1 MNLENVGIS
10 YNASYLLQG
19 NQIERCKKSIDLN
32 AKVTE
37 LLLRTDKKDCDIDN
51 IKKVYKGKVL
61 FHVPAINPDLAN
73 LKSVNELV
81 RTLSENGIKMITINA
96 SNLSLD
102 LFEWSTLEEQKKYF
116 LNIVT
121 AIATLA
127 SNKIEVAIDNLKHN
141 ESNTMFGSDIAQVT
155 DIIVYSRKMLVKDF
169 GFKEDV
175 AEKYIGLSLN
185 IDNIDVSSDKE
196 NLNNWNKAYE
206 IAQNIKFTA
215 WSRKKVESE
224 IKEEAKNVRISN
236 LDNEKNI
243 KLITDMCKRN
253 NYIVLLKTESDIDEV
268 DEQFVLLLN
277 LMGVDINV
285 IKESSIKTKIKD
297 NSKNNKKITNMIIAL
312 MIITTIIILC
322 MMFLLELR

>member
-1 MNLENVGIS
+1 MNLENIGIS

-196 NLNNWNKAYE
+196 NLNNWFEVFN
-206 IAQNIKFTA
+206 NSIKC
-215 WSRKKVESE
+215 
-224 IKEEAKNVRISN
+224 IKISN

-243 KLITDMCKRN
+243 KLITDMCKKN

-268 DEQFVLLLN
+268 DEQFVLFLN

-322 MMFLLELR
+322 MMFILELR

>member
-185 IDNIDVSSDKE
+185 IDNIDVSSAKE
-196 NLNNWNKAYE
+196 SLNNWFEVFN
-206 IAQNIKFTA
+206 NSIKCI
-215 WSRKKVESE
+215 KV
-224 IKEEAKNVRISN
+224 SN
-236 LDNEKNI
+236 LDNEENI
-243 KLITDMCKRN
+243 KFLTDICKKN
-253 NYIVLLKTESDIDEV
+253 NYVVLLKTESDLDEV
-268 DEQFVLLLN
+268 DEQYVSLLN
-277 LMGVDINV
+277 LMGVDVNIT
-285 IKESSIKTKIKD
+285 KENSKKTKIKD
-297 NSKNNKKITNMIIAL
+297 ISKNNKKITNMIIAL
-312 MIITTIIILC
+312 MIITTVIILC
-322 MMFLLELR
+322 MMFILELR

>member
-127 SNKIEVAIDNLKHN
+127 SNKIEVAIDNLKRN

-196 NLNNWNKAYE
+196 NLNNWFEVFN
-206 IAQNIKFTA
+206 NSIKC
-215 WSRKKVESE
+215 
-224 IKEEAKNVRISN
+224 IKISN

-243 KLITDMCKRN
+243 KLITDMCKKN

-297 NSKNNKKITNMIIAL
+297 NSKNNKKITNIIIAL

>member
-1 MNLENVGIS
+1 MNLENIGIS

-127 SNKIEVAIDNLKHN
+127 SNKIEVAIDNLKRN

-185 IDNIDVSSDKE
+185 LDNIDVSSAKE
-196 NLNNWNKAYE
+196 SLNNWFEVFN
-206 IAQNIKFTA
+206 NSIKCI
-215 WSRKKVESE
+215 KV
-224 IKEEAKNVRISN
+224 SN
-236 LDNEKNI
+236 LDNEENI
-243 KLITDMCKRN
+243 KFLTDICKKN
-253 NYIVLLKTESDIDEV
+253 NYVVLLKTESDLDEV
-268 DEQFVLLLN
+268 DEQYVSLLN
-277 LMGVDINV
+277 LMGVDVNIT
-285 IKESSIKTKIKD
+285 KENSKKTKIK
-297 NSKNNKKITNMIIAL
+297 NISKNNKKITNMIIAL
-312 MIITTIIILC
+312 MIITTVIILC
-322 MMFLLELR
+322 MMFILELR

>member
-196 NLNNWNKAYE
+196 NLNNWFEVFN
-206 IAQNIKFTA
+206 NSIKC
-215 WSRKKVESE
+215 
-224 IKEEAKNVRISN
+224 IKISN

-243 KLITDMCKRN
+243 KLINDMCKKN

-322 MMFLLELR
+322 MMFILELR

>member
-1 MNLENVGIS
+1 MNLENIGIS

-127 SNKIEVAIDNLKHN
+127 SNKIEVAIDNLKRN

-185 IDNIDVSSDKE
+185 IDNIDVSSAKE
-196 NLNNWNKAYE
+196 SLNNWFEVFN
-206 IAQNIKFTA
+206 NSIKCI
-215 WSRKKVESE
+215 KV
-224 IKEEAKNVRISN
+224 SN
-236 LDNEKNI
+236 LDNEENI
-243 KLITDMCKRN
+243 KFLTDICKKN
-253 NYIVLLKTESDIDEV
+253 NYVVLLKTESDLDEV
-268 DEQFVLLLN
+268 DEQYVSLLN
-277 LMGVDINV
+277 LMGVDVNIT
-285 IKESSIKTKIKD
+285 KENSKKTKIKD
-297 NSKNNKKITNMIIAL
+297 ISKNNKKITNIIIAL

-322 MMFLLELR
+322 MMFILELR

>member
-169 GFKEDV
+169 GFKEDI

-196 NLNNWNKAYE
+196 NLNNWFEVFN
-206 IAQNIKFTA
+206 NSIKC
-215 WSRKKVESE
+215 
-224 IKEEAKNVRISN
+224 IKISN

-243 KLITDMCKRN
+243 KLITDMCKKN

-322 MMFLLELR
+322 MMFILELR

>member
-127 SNKIEVAIDNLKHN
+127 SNKIEVAIDNLKRN

-185 IDNIDVSSDKE
+185 IDNIDVSSAKE
-196 NLNNWNKAYE
+196 SLNNWFEVFN
-206 IAQNIKFTA
+206 NSIKCI
-215 WSRKKVESE
+215 KV
-224 IKEEAKNVRISN
+224 SN
-236 LDNEKNI
+236 LDNEENI
-243 KLITDMCKRN
+243 KFLTDICKKN
-253 NYIVLLKTESDIDEV
+253 NYVVLLKTESDLDEV
-268 DEQFVLLLN
+268 DEQYVSLLN
-277 LMGVDINV
+277 LMGVDVNIT
-285 IKESSIKTKIKD
+285 KENSKKTKIKD
-297 NSKNNKKITNMIIAL
+297 ISKNNKKITNMIIAL
-312 MIITTIIILC
+312 MIITTVIILC
-322 MMFLLELR
+322 MMFILELR

>member
-1 MNLENVGIS
+1 MNLENIGIS

-127 SNKIEVAIDNLKHN
+127 SNKIEVAIDNLKRN

-185 IDNIDVSSDKE
+185 IDNIDVSSTKE
-196 NLNNWNKAYE
+196 SLNNWFEVFN
-206 IAQNIKFTA
+206 NSIKCI
-215 WSRKKVESE
+215 KV
-224 IKEEAKNVRISN
+224 SN
-236 LDNEKNI
+236 LDNEENI
-243 KLITDMCKRN
+243 KFLTDICKKN
-253 NYIVLLKTESDIDEV
+253 NYVVLLKTESDLDEV
-268 DEQFVLLLN
+268 DEQYVSLLN
-277 LMGVDINV
+277 LMGVDVNIT
-285 IKESSIKTKIKD
+285 KENSKKTKIKD
-297 NSKNNKKITNMIIAL
+297 ISKNNKKITNMIIAL

-322 MMFLLELR
+322 MMFILELR

>member
-141 ESNTMFGSDIAQVT
+141 GSNTMFGSDIAQVT

-196 NLNNWNKAYE
+196 NLNNWFEVFN
-206 IAQNIKFTA
+206 NSIKC
-215 WSRKKVESE
+215 
-224 IKEEAKNVRISN
+224 IKISN

-243 KLITDMCKRN
+243 KLITDMCKKN

-277 LMGVDINV
+277 IMGVDINV

-297 NSKNNKKITNMIIAL
+297 NSKNNKKITNIIIAL

-322 MMFLLELR
+322 MMFILELR

>member
-32 AKVTE
+32 VKVTE

-196 NLNNWNKAYE
+196 NLNNWFEVFN
-206 IAQNIKFTA
+206 NSIKC
-215 WSRKKVESE
+215 
-224 IKEEAKNVRISN
+224 IKISN

-243 KLITDMCKRN
+243 KLITDMCKKN

-285 IKESSIKTKIKD
+285 IKESTIKTKIKD
-297 NSKNNKKITNMIIAL
+297 NSKNNKKITNIIIAL

-322 MMFLLELR
+322 MMFILELR

>member
-1 MNLENVGIS
+1 MNLENIGIS

-127 SNKIEVAIDNLKHN
+127 SNKIEVAIDNLKRN

-185 IDNIDVSSDKE
+185 LDNIDVSSAKE
-196 NLNNWNKAYE
+196 SLNNWFEVFN
-206 IAQNIKFTA
+206 NSIKCI
-215 WSRKKVESE
+215 KV
-224 IKEEAKNVRISN
+224 SN
-236 LDNEKNI
+236 LDNEENI
-243 KLITDMCKRN
+243 KFLTDICKKN
-253 NYIVLLKTESDIDEV
+253 NYVVLLKTESDLDEV
-268 DEQFVLLLN
+268 DEQYVSLLN
-277 LMGVDINV
+277 LMGVDVNIT
-285 IKESSIKTKIKD
+285 KENSKKTKIKD
-297 NSKNNKKITNMIIAL
+297 ISKNNKKITNIIIAL
-312 MIITTIIILC
+312 MIITTVIILC
-322 MMFLLELR
+322 MMFILELR

>member
-32 AKVTE
+32 VKVTE

-127 SNKIEVAIDNLKHN
+127 SNKIEVAIDNLKRN

-185 IDNIDVSSDKE
+185 LDNIDVSSAKE
-196 NLNNWNKAYE
+196 SLNNWFEVFN
-206 IAQNIKFTA
+206 NSIKCI
-215 WSRKKVESE
+215 KV
-224 IKEEAKNVRISN
+224 SN
-236 LDNEKNI
+236 LDNEENI
-243 KLITDMCKRN
+243 KFLTDICKKN
-253 NYIVLLKTESDIDEV
+253 NYVVLLKTESDLDEV
-268 DEQFVLLLN
+268 DEQYVSLLN
-277 LMGVDINV
+277 LMGVDVNIT
-285 IKESSIKTKIKD
+285 KENSKKTKIKD
-297 NSKNNKKITNMIIAL
+297 ISKNNKKITNMIIAL
-312 MIITTIIILC
+312 MIITTVIILC
-322 MMFLLELR
+322 MMFILELR

>member
-1 MNLENVGIS
+1 MNLENIGIS

-127 SNKIEVAIDNLKHN
+127 SNKIEVAIDNLKRN

-185 IDNIDVSSDKE
+185 IDNIDVSSAKE
-196 NLNNWNKAYE
+196 SLNNWFEVFN
-206 IAQNIKFTA
+206 NSIKCI
-215 WSRKKVESE
+215 KV
-224 IKEEAKNVRISN
+224 SN
-236 LDNEKNI
+236 LDNEENI
-243 KLITDMCKRN
+243 KFLTDICKKN
-253 NYIVLLKTESDIDEV
+253 NYVVLLKTESDLDEV
-268 DEQFVLLLN
+268 DEQYVSLLN
-277 LMGVDINV
+277 LMGVDVNIT
-285 IKESSIKTKIKD
+285 KENSKKTKIKD
-297 NSKNNKKITNMIIAL
+297 ISKNNKKITNMIIAL

-322 MMFLLELR
+322 MMFILELR

>member
-1 MNLENVGIS
+1 MNLENIGIS

-127 SNKIEVAIDNLKHN
+127 SNKIEVAIDNLKRN

-185 IDNIDVSSDKE
+185 IDNIDVSSAKE
-196 NLNNWNKAYE
+196 SLNNWFEVFN
-206 IAQNIKFTA
+206 NSIKCI
-215 WSRKKVESE
+215 KV
-224 IKEEAKNVRISN
+224 SN
-236 LDNEKNI
+236 LDNEENI
-243 KLITDMCKRN
+243 KFLTDICKKN
-253 NYIVLLKTESDIDEV
+253 NYVVLLKTESDLDEV
-268 DEQFVLLLN
+268 DEQYVSLLN
-277 LMGVDINV
+277 LMGVDVNIT
-285 IKESSIKTKIKD
+285 KENSKKTKIKD
-297 NSKNNKKITNMIIAL
+297 ISKNNKKITNMIIAL

>member
-196 NLNNWNKAYE
+196 NLNNWFEVFN
-206 IAQNIKFTA
+206 NSIKC
-215 WSRKKVESE
+215 
-224 IKEEAKNVRISN
+224 IKISN

-243 KLITDMCKRN
+243 KLITDMCKKN

-322 MMFLLELR
+322 MMFILELR

>member
-32 AKVTE
+32 VKVTE

-196 NLNNWNKAYE
+196 NLNNWFEVFN
-206 IAQNIKFTA
+206 NSIKC
-215 WSRKKVESE
+215 
-224 IKEEAKNVRISN
+224 IKISN

-243 KLITDMCKRN
+243 KLITDICKKN

-322 MMFLLELR
+322 MMFILELR

>member
-1 MNLENVGIS
+1 MNLENIGIS

-81 RTLSENGIKMITINA
+81 RTLSENGVKMITINA

-127 SNKIEVAIDNLKHN
+127 SNKIEVAIDNLKRN

-185 IDNIDVSSDKE
+185 IDNIDVSSAKE
-196 NLNNWNKAYE
+196 SLNNWFEVFN
-206 IAQNIKFTA
+206 NSIKCI
-215 WSRKKVESE
+215 KV
-224 IKEEAKNVRISN
+224 SN
-236 LDNEKNI
+236 LDNEENI
-243 KLITDMCKRN
+243 KFLTDICKKN
-253 NYIVLLKTESDIDEV
+253 NYVVLLKTESDLDEV
-268 DEQFVLLLN
+268 DEQYVSLLN
-277 LMGVDINV
+277 LMGVDVNIT
-285 IKESSIKTKIKD
+285 KENSKKTKIKD
-297 NSKNNKKITNMIIAL
+297 ISKNNKKITNIIIAL

-322 MMFLLELR
+322 MMFILELR

>member
-1 MNLENVGIS
+1 MNLENIGIS

-127 SNKIEVAIDNLKHN
+127 SNKIEVAIDNLKRN

-196 NLNNWNKAYE
+196 NLNNWFEVFN
-206 IAQNIKFTA
+206 NSIKC
-215 WSRKKVESE
+215 
-224 IKEEAKNVRISN
+224 IKISN

-243 KLITDMCKRN
+243 KLITDMCKKN

>member
-1 MNLENVGIS
+1 MNLENIGIS

-61 FHVPAINPDLAN
+61 FHVTAINPDLAN

-81 RTLSENGIKMITINA
+81 RTLSENGVKMITINA

-185 IDNIDVSSDKE
+185 IDNIDVSSAKE
-196 NLNNWNKAYE
+196 SLNNWFEVFN
-206 IAQNIKFTA
+206 NSIKCI
-215 WSRKKVESE
+215 KV
-224 IKEEAKNVRISN
+224 SN
-236 LDNEKNI
+236 LDNEENI
-243 KLITDMCKRN
+243 KFLTDICKKN
-253 NYIVLLKTESDIDEV
+253 NYVVLLKTESDLDEV
-268 DEQFVLLLN
+268 DEQYVSLLN
-277 LMGVDINV
+277 LMGVDVNIT
-285 IKESSIKTKIKD
+285 KENSKKTKIKD
-297 NSKNNKKITNMIIAL
+297 ISKNNKKITNMIIAL
-312 MIITTIIILC
+312 MIITTVIILC
-322 MMFLLELR
+322 MMFILELR

>member
-1 MNLENVGIS
+1 MNLENIGIS

-121 AIATLA
+121 AITTLA

-196 NLNNWNKAYE
+196 NLNNWFEVFN
-206 IAQNIKFTA
+206 NSIKC
-215 WSRKKVESE
+215 
-224 IKEEAKNVRISN
+224 IKISN

-243 KLITDMCKRN
+243 KLITDMCKKN

-268 DEQFVLLLN
+268 DEQFVLFLN

-322 MMFLLELR
+322 MMFILELR

>member
-127 SNKIEVAIDNLKHN
+127 SNKIEVAIDNLKNN

-196 NLNNWNKAYE
+196 NLNNWFEVFN
-206 IAQNIKFTA
+206 NSIKC
-215 WSRKKVESE
+215 
-224 IKEEAKNVRISN
+224 IKISN

-243 KLITDMCKRN
+243 KLITDMCKKN

-297 NSKNNKKITNMIIAL
+297 NSKNNKKITNIIIAL

-322 MMFLLELR
+322 MMFILELR

>member
-1 MNLENVGIS
+1 MNLENIGIS

-51 IKKVYKGKVL
+51 IKKVYKEKVL

-81 RTLSENGIKMITINA
+81 RTLSENGVKMITINA

-127 SNKIEVAIDNLKHN
+127 SNKIEVAIDNLKRN

-185 IDNIDVSSDKE
+185 IDNIDVSSAKE
-196 NLNNWNKAYE
+196 SLNNWFEVFN
-206 IAQNIKFTA
+206 NSIKCI
-215 WSRKKVESE
+215 KV
-224 IKEEAKNVRISN
+224 SN
-236 LDNEKNI
+236 LDNEENI
-243 KLITDMCKRN
+243 KFLTDMCKKN
-253 NYIVLLKTESDIDEV
+253 NYVVLLKTESDLDEV
-268 DEQFVLLLN
+268 DEQYVSLLN
-277 LMGVDINV
+277 LMGVDVNIT
-285 IKESSIKTKIKD
+285 KENPKKTKIKD
-297 NSKNNKKITNMIIAL
+297 NSKNNKKITNIIIAL

-322 MMFLLELR
+322 MMFILELR

>member
-1 MNLENVGIS
+1 MNLENIGIS

-127 SNKIEVAIDNLKHN
+127 SNKIEVAIDNLKRN

-169 GFKEDV
+169 GFKENV

-185 IDNIDVSSDKE
+185 LDNIDVSSAKE
-196 NLNNWNKAYE
+196 SLNNWFEVFN
-206 IAQNIKFTA
+206 NSIKCI
-215 WSRKKVESE
+215 KV
-224 IKEEAKNVRISN
+224 SN
-236 LDNEKNI
+236 LDNEENI
-243 KLITDMCKRN
+243 KFLTDICKKN
-253 NYIVLLKTESDIDEV
+253 NYVVLLKTESDLDEV
-268 DEQFVLLLN
+268 DEQYVSLLN
-277 LMGVDINV
+277 LMGVDVNIT
-285 IKESSIKTKIKD
+285 KENSKKTKIKD
-297 NSKNNKKITNMIIAL
+297 ISKNNKKITNMIIAL
-312 MIITTIIILC
+312 MIITTVIILC
-322 MMFLLELR
+322 MMFILELR

>member
-196 NLNNWNKAYE
+196 NLNNWFEVFN
-206 IAQNIKFTA
+206 NSIKC
-215 WSRKKVESE
+215 
-224 IKEEAKNVRISN
+224 IKISN

-243 KLITDMCKRN
+243 KLITDMCKKN

-285 IKESSIKTKIKD
+285 IKENSIKTKIKD

-322 MMFLLELR
+322 MMFILELR

>member
-1 MNLENVGIS
+1 MNLENIGIS

-127 SNKIEVAIDNLKHN
+127 SNKIEVAIDNLKRN

-185 IDNIDVSSDKE
+185 LDNIDVSSAKE
-196 NLNNWNKAYE
+196 SLNNWFEVFNNSIKC
-206 IAQNIKFTA
+206 IKF
-215 WSRKKVESE
+215 
-224 IKEEAKNVRISN
+224 SN
-236 LDNEKNI
+236 LDNEENI
-243 KLITDMCKRN
+243 KFLTDICKKN
-253 NYIVLLKTESDIDEV
+253 NYVVLLKTESDLDEV
-268 DEQFVLLLN
+268 DEQYVSLLN
-277 LMGVDINV
+277 LMGVDVNIT
-285 IKESSIKTKIKD
+285 KENSKKTKIKD
-297 NSKNNKKITNMIIAL
+297 ISKNNKKITNMIIAL
-312 MIITTIIILC
+312 MIITTVIILC
-322 MMFLLELR
+322 MMFILELR

>member
-1 MNLENVGIS
+1 MNLENIGIS

-127 SNKIEVAIDNLKHN
+127 SNKIEVAIDNLKRN

-196 NLNNWNKAYE
+196 NLNNWFEVFN
-206 IAQNIKFTA
+206 NSIKC
-215 WSRKKVESE
+215 
-224 IKEEAKNVRISN
+224 IKISN

-243 KLITDMCKRN
+243 KLITDMCKKN

-322 MMFLLELR
+322 MMFILELR

>member
-1 MNLENVGIS
+1 MNLENIGIS

-196 NLNNWNKAYE
+196 NLNNWFEVFN
-206 IAQNIKFTA
+206 NSIKC
-215 WSRKKVESE
+215 
-224 IKEEAKNVRISN
+224 IKISN

-243 KLITDMCKRN
+243 KLITDMCKKN

>member
-1 MNLENVGIS
+1 MCFLI
-10 YNASYLLQG
+10 
-19 NQIERCKKSIDLN
+19 
-32 AKVTE
+32 
-37 LLLRTDKKDCDIDN
+37 
-51 IKKVYKGKVL
+51 VYFFL
-61 FHVPAINPDLAN
+61 
-73 LKSVNELV
+73 
-81 RTLSENGIKMITINA
+81 
-96 SNLSLD
+96 
-102 LFEWSTLEEQKKYF
+102 EQKKYF

-196 NLNNWNKAYE
+196 NLNNWFEVFN
-206 IAQNIKFTA
+206 NSIKC
-215 WSRKKVESE
+215 
-224 IKEEAKNVRISN
+224 IKISN

-243 KLITDMCKRN
+243 KLITDMCKKN

-322 MMFLLELR
+322 LMFILELR

>member
-32 AKVTE
+32 VKVTE

-81 RTLSENGIKMITINA
+81 RTLSGNGIKMITINA

-185 IDNIDVSSDKE
+185 IDNIDFSSDKE
-196 NLNNWNKAYE
+196 NLNNWFEVFN
-206 IAQNIKFTA
+206 NSIKC
-215 WSRKKVESE
+215 
-224 IKEEAKNVRISN
+224 IKISN

-243 KLITDMCKRN
+243 KLITDMCKKN

-285 IKESSIKTKIKD
+285 IKESTIKTKIKD

>member
-1 MNLENVGIS
+1 MNLENIGIS

-185 IDNIDVSSDKE
+185 LDNIDVSSAKE
-196 NLNNWNKAYE
+196 SLNNWFEVFN
-206 IAQNIKFTA
+206 NSIKCI
-215 WSRKKVESE
+215 KV
-224 IKEEAKNVRISN
+224 SN
-236 LDNEKNI
+236 LDNEENI
-243 KLITDMCKRN
+243 KFLTDICKKN
-253 NYIVLLKTESDIDEV
+253 NYVVLLKTESDLDEV
-268 DEQFVLLLN
+268 DEQYVSLLN
-277 LMGVDINV
+277 LMGVDVNIT
-285 IKESSIKTKIKD
+285 KENSKKTKIKD
-297 NSKNNKKITNMIIAL
+297 ISKNNKKITNIIIAL
-312 MIITTIIILC
+312 MIITTVIILC
-322 MMFLLELR
+322 MMFILELR

>member
-1 MNLENVGIS
+1 MNLENIGIS
-10 YNASYLLQG
+10 YNASYLFQG

-127 SNKIEVAIDNLKHN
+127 SNKIEVAIDNLKRN

-185 IDNIDVSSDKE
+185 IDNIDVSSAKE
-196 NLNNWNKAYE
+196 SLNNWFEVFN
-206 IAQNIKFTA
+206 NSIKCI
-215 WSRKKVESE
+215 KV
-224 IKEEAKNVRISN
+224 SN
-236 LDNEKNI
+236 LDNEENI
-243 KLITDMCKRN
+243 KFLTDICKKN
-253 NYIVLLKTESDIDEV
+253 NYVVLLKTESDLDEV
-268 DEQFVLLLN
+268 DEQYVSLLN
-277 LMGVDINV
+277 LMGVDVNIT
-285 IKESSIKTKIKD
+285 KENSKKTKIKD
-297 NSKNNKKITNMIIAL
+297 ISKNNKKITNMIIAL
-312 MIITTIIILC
+312 MIITTVIILC
-322 MMFLLELR
+322 MMFILELR

>member
-32 AKVTE
+32 VKVTE

-169 GFKEDV
+169 VFKEDV

-196 NLNNWNKAYE
+196 NLNNWFEVFN
-206 IAQNIKFTA
+206 NSIKC
-215 WSRKKVESE
+215 
-224 IKEEAKNVRISN
+224 IKISN

-243 KLITDMCKRN
+243 KLITDMCKKN

-322 MMFLLELR
+322 MMFILELR

>member
-1 MNLENVGIS
+1 MNLENIGIS

-127 SNKIEVAIDNLKHN
+127 SKKIEVAIDNLKHN

-196 NLNNWNKAYE
+196 NLNNWFEVFN
-206 IAQNIKFTA
+206 NSIKC
-215 WSRKKVESE
+215 
-224 IKEEAKNVRISN
+224 IKISN

-243 KLITDMCKRN
+243 KLITDMCKKN

-285 IKESSIKTKIKD
+285 IKESTIKTKIKD

-322 MMFLLELR
+322 MMFILELR

>member
-32 AKVTE
+32 VEVTE

-196 NLNNWNKAYE
+196 NLNNWFEVFN
-206 IAQNIKFTA
+206 NSIKC
-215 WSRKKVESE
+215 
-224 IKEEAKNVRISN
+224 IKISN

-243 KLITDMCKRN
+243 KLITDMCKKN

-285 IKESSIKTKIKD
+285 IKESTIKTKIKD

-322 MMFLLELR
+322 MMFILELR

>member
-61 FHVPAINPDLAN
+61 FHVPAINTDLAN

-196 NLNNWNKAYE
+196 NLNNWFEVFN
-206 IAQNIKFTA
+206 NSIKC
-215 WSRKKVESE
+215 
-224 IKEEAKNVRISN
+224 IKISN

-243 KLITDMCKRN
+243 KLITDMCKKN

-297 NSKNNKKITNMIIAL
+297 NSKNNKKITNIIIAL

-322 MMFLLELR
+322 MMFILELR